1 MSAFVEA
8 FGRRPIALATRHRS
22 RPASETLNIFDRL
35 NIVLLCLVIAPRAD
49 IEIAGI
55 YESAPRSRCRDDRA
69 DPFEQSFKTLAGD
82 LGGSSV
88 VARPDRVEE

>member
-1 MSAFVEA
+1 MDADEIID
-8 FGRRPIALATRHRS
+8 IANKRV
-22 RPASETLNIFDRL
+22 IFDRL
-35 NIVLLCLVIAPRAD
+35 NIVLLCLVIAPTAD

-55 YESAPRSRCRDDRA
+55 YESATSSRCRGDRA
-69 DPFEQSFKTLAGD
+69 DPFEQSLKTLAGD